1 MVQYQPSQ
9 EQRDLIADIDGAL
22 TAILPLSRLN
32 ESPQE
37 SAATWAALEDLG
49 IFGLAAPEAVGGA
62 ALGAVE
68 EVLLAAALGRRLAS
82 PSVFATLG
90 AVHANIHAP
99 TPVLKRTSPAYQNRR
114 GVVVM
119 VDCGATNALL
129 LRTADSATIHLIDT
143 KQMELEGNPWLDR
156 LCVRSDAGPPIATLG
171 AAGLLRLRLI
181 DAAALAGIAGAT
193 LDAAAGYARMRE
205 QFGRPIGSFQAVKHH
220 CANMAVAARKA
231 IDLVTYAAVAADQ
244 ARPDAAFLADSAFII
259 AAQGAIDNA
268 GRNIQ
273 IHGGIGFSD
282 EADAHLFLKRGQL
295 LATIGGGVEAALER
309 IAIVAA
315 A

>member
-1 MVQYQPSQ
+1 MNS
-9 EQRDLIADIDGAL
+9 
-22 TAILPLSRLN
+22 
-32 ESPQE
+32 
-37 SAATWAALEDLG
+37 
-49 IFGLAAPEAVGGA
+49 
-62 ALGAVE
+62 
-68 EVLLAAALGRRLAS
+68 
-82 PSVFATLG
+82 
-90 AVHANIHAP
+90 
-99 TPVLKRTSPAYQNRR
+99 
-114 GVVVM
+114 
-119 VDCGATNALL
+119 
-129 LRTADSATIHLIDT
+129 
-143 KQMELEGNPWLDR
+143 
-156 LCVRSDAGPPIATLG
+156 
-171 AAGLLRLRLI
+171 
-181 DAAALAGIAGAT
+181 
-193 LDAAAGYARMRE
+193 E

-220 CANMAVAARKA
+220 CANMAVAARNA

-244 ARPDAAFLADSAFII
+244 ARPDAAFLANSAFII